1 MYYFLSFNEDSKID
15 CYQFDVDSS
24 GQETIICSGDIVFI
38 NYGDTKQSNE
48 SVLKGEVSCM
58 ADNFTAKNY
67 DPENIHLDSDI
78 FINAQKK
85 QVEKAKKREKSKKKP
100 LLIWK
105 HYQSVRSMDTFLRS
119 GFINYG
125 VVNKRYPDGSMMPET
140 LTEHAFF
147 VRLLL
152 EQVADTYG
160 KYIDQK
166 IIDRAI
172 DFMPYHD
179 LGETENGDVPDN
191 QLRAENVDEVE
202 YACLRRRLNHLKPS
216 KRKQILND
224 FKIYNQD
231 PTELNIE
238 DRIFRDLCKLTDKL
252 DAILR
257 GLIYESAGYY
267 GTLMNNNKNECVSE
281 GEKRLA
287 AIMGVDT
294 LVDIFIASFVA
305 NQHNC
310 YYFDIFY
317 KILKSAVKDV
327 RGEWITDWKRKKSL
341 LLSLN

>member
-1 MYYFLSFNEDSKID
+1 MYYFLSFNEDNEID
-15 CYQFDVDSS
+15 CYQFSVDSS
-24 GQETIICSGDIVFI
+24 NQETIICSGDIVFI
-38 NYGDTKQSNE
+38 IYGNARGNNE
-48 SVLKGEVSCM
+48 SVLKREVSCM
-58 ADNFTAKNY
+58 AGNFAAKNY

-78 FINAQKK
+78 FINAQKN
-85 QVEKAKKREKSKKKP
+85 QVKKAKTREKSRKKP

-105 HYQSVRSMDTFLRS
+105 HYQSVRPMDTFLRS

-125 VVNKRYPDGSMMPET
+125 VVNKRYPDGSMIPET

-152 EQVADTYG
+152 EQVADRYD
-160 KYIDQK
+160 KYVDRK

-172 DFMPYHD
+172 NFMPYHD
-179 LGETENGDVPDN
+179 LGETENGDIPDN

-202 YACLRRRLNHLKPS
+202 YECLRRRLKHLKPS
-216 KRKQILND
+216 KRKQILKD
-224 FKIYNQD
+224 FKVYNQD
-231 PTELNIE
+231 PTELNVE

-267 GTLMNNNKNECVSE
+267 GTLMNNNKNEYVSE

-287 AIMGVDT
+287 EIMEVDT

-310 YYFDIFY
+310 YHFDIFY
-317 KILKSAVKDV
+317 KILKAAVKDV
-327 RGEWITDWKRKKSL
+327 RGEWITDWKRKKPL

>member
-1 MYYFLSFNEDSKID
+1 MYYFLRFNEDNEID
-15 CYQFDVDSS
+15 CYQFGVGSS
-24 GQETIICSGDIVFI
+24 NQETIICSGDIVFI

-48 SVLKGEVSCM
+48 SVLKGEVSDM
-58 ADNFTAKNY
+58 AGNFTAKNY

-85 QVEKAKKREKSKKKP
+85 QVKKAKKRENSRKKP

-105 HYQSVRSMDTFLRS
+105 HYQSVRPMDTFLRS

-125 VVNKRYPDGSMMPET
+125 VVNKRYPDGSMIPET

-152 EQVADTYG
+152 EQVADRYG
-160 KYIDQK
+160 KYIDRK

-172 DFMPYHD
+172 NFMPYHD
-179 LGETENGDVPDN
+179 LGETDNGDIPDN
-191 QLRAENVDEVE
+191 QLRAENVDEEE
-202 YACLRRRLNHLKPS
+202 YECLRRRLKYLKPS
-216 KRKQILND
+216 KRNQILKD
-224 FKIYNQD
+224 FKVYNQN
-231 PTELNIE
+231 PAELNIE

-257 GLIYESAGYY
+257 GLIYESTGYY
-267 GTLMNNNKNECVSE
+267 GTLMNDNKNKCVSE

-287 AIMGVDT
+287 EIMEVDT

-317 KILKSAVKDV
+317 KILKAAVKDV
-327 RGEWITDWKRKKSL
+327 RGEWITDWKRKKPL